1 MVGSCD
7 ELALATVAAACMGG
21 VLGLQRL
28 RPWVLYERFNE

>member
-7 ELALATVAAACMGG
+7 ELALATVAAACMEG

-28 RPWVLYERFNE
+28 RP